1 MSDAFAWNSELRENL
16 SFILPFLNIYLC
28 SLHWALWFIYRPSL
42 YIIYIYTHTLH
53 IYKYIYIYIYIHTYM
68 ESFNYKTILYIY
80 LFAIIDAKWQNCQLI
95 LTLWFWFTTIW
106 FPTSR
111 FMYSSIYVYNSWNTN
126 QPWILV
132 VLLMWEVCFWKFLKH
147 WIKFGI
153 KVFYSK

>member
-1 MSDAFAWNSELRENL
+1 
-16 SFILPFLNIYLC
+16 
-28 SLHWALWFIYRPSL
+28 
-42 YIIYIYTHTLH
+42 
-53 IYKYIYIYIYIHTYM
+53 M

-111 FMYSSIYVYNSWNTN
+111 IMYSSIYVYNSWNTN

-132 VLLMWEVCFWKFLKH
+132 VLFMWEVCFWKFLKH

-153 KVFYSK
+153 KVFYSKWSRIQKGVEGELLPLLECYLRDQKQRVVLNVKLQIGKK